1 MKKIVL
7 SFLFIFIS
15 ALTFAN
21 NDLGMIQESELIS
34 VGVKKENI
42 KKAKALID
50 SVGNSYKVKVLEKKQ
65 LEIEVNKLIIEN
77 AEKNLKEIDEIF
89 DKIAVID
96 AAIMKERVRSQI
108 EIQKYI
114 TNQQYAKARELAMK
128 RLNK

>member
-1 MKKIVL
+1 M
-7 SFLFIFIS
+7 
-15 ALTFAN
+15 
-21 NDLGMIQESELIS
+21 
-34 VGVKKENI
+34 
-42 KKAKALID
+42 
-50 SVGNSYKVKVLEKKQ
+50 
-65 LEIEVNKLIIEN
+65 IIEN